1 MSTIELKKVLI
12 SKISEI
18 DDEVFLAAINTILD
32 SKSKSIESYN
42 EDLQKSENDI
52 ANGNVLSHNQVLE
65 KIIILTEQQKKEIQN
80 SRKEYLEGN
89 YFDNDSVNEEMEKWL
104 REE

>member
-1 MSTIELKKVLI
+1 MNAIELKNILI

-18 DDEVFLAAINTILD
+18 DDEVFLSAINTILD
-32 SKSKSIESYN
+32 SKSQTIENYN
-42 EDLQKSENDI
+42 QS
-52 ANGNVLSHNQVLE
+52 SQ
-65 KIIILTEQQKKEIQN
+65 KIIILSEQQKKEIQN
-80 SRKEYLEGN
+80 SQKEYFEGN

>member
-1 MSTIELKKVLI
+1 ME
-12 SKISEI
+12 
-18 DDEVFLAAINTILD
+18 A
-32 SKSKSIESYN
+32 IESYKQ
-42 EDLQKSENDI
+42 DLQKSENDI
-52 ANGNVLSHNQVLE
+52 IHGNIFSHNQVLE
-65 KIIILTEQQKKEIQN
+65 KIIVLTEQQKKKIQN

>member
-1 MSTIELKKVLI
+1 MSVLELKNILI

-18 DDEVFLAAINTILD
+18 DDESFLSAINSILD
-32 SKSKSIESYN
+32 RKTETIQSYN
-42 EDLQKSENDI
+42 FDLQNSENERI
-52 ANGNVLSHNQVLE
+52 NGNVFSHNKVLK
-65 KIIILTEQQKKEIQN
+65 KILILSEQQKMEIQN
-80 SRKEYLEGN
+80 AKKEYLEGN